1 MNINK
6 LTYKSPAPKIYWEL
20 EDELKISVKSTPDY
34 EKLVSFKKNEKMPIH
49 RWYNFKEGY
58 AATLVDSMLREF
70 DAKPNSY
77 VLDPFAGSG
86 TTLLSAQWK
95 GLRAVG
101 IDIDPFFT
109 FVQQVKLSWFE
120 LDLKEVRTELE
131 KMYSVDEQKAST
143 LNPPELSSFA
153 GKKRPV
159 FETQTLKE
167 LLVFK
172 EAIANIGNEKVRR
185 LFKLAIASILEEVS
199 LAKKDGKSLKF
210 SKNKKTKSV
219 KSAIT
224 KKLEDM
230 YSDLLQVSQNRL
242 LKKTDVQAF
251 TADTRKKDEVQKCLG
266 CQKVNFVMFSP
277 PYLNTFDY
285 TEVYKLELWFL
296 DFIKTYAE
304 FKALRARTLRSHN
317 LWKWESTKVWEN
329 KSLEQMIEG
338 VEQQDLWTK
347 ALPVMIQGYFD
358 DMFQSLKNLN
368 DVMEENS
375 YCIIVVGNSCYGNI
389 PIPTD
394 LLLSKAAIDTNF
406 ELKEI
411 RVARQLNT
419 SSQQLQ
425 QLKDE
430 TLRKY
435 LRESIIILKKG
446 RAV

>member
-1 MNINK
+1 MNINEPIYK
-6 LTYKSPAPKIYWEL
+6 GLTPEIYRKL
-20 EDELKISVKSTPDY
+20 EDELKIRVKNTPGY
-34 EKLVSFKKNEKMPIH
+34 EALVNFRKNEKVPIH

-58 AATLVDSMLREF
+58 AARLVDSMLREF
-70 DAKPNSY
+70 DVKPNSC

-95 GLRAVG
+95 GIPAIG

-109 FVQQVKLSWFE
+109 FVQEVKLSWFK
-120 LDLKEVRTELE
+120 LDLNNVEKELK
-131 KMYSVDEQKAST
+131 KMYSVNEQKTST
-143 LNPPELSSFA
+143 INPPKLSSFT
-153 GKKRPV
+153 GKRKPV
-159 FETQTLKE
+159 FEPQTLQE

-172 EAIANIGNEKVRR
+172 ETIANIENETTKK

-199 LAKKDGKSLKF
+199 LIKKDGKGLKF
-210 SKNKKTKSV
+210 SKTKKTKSV
-219 KSAIT
+219 KSVFT

-230 YSDLLQVSQNRL
+230 YSDLMQVNQNRL
-242 LKKTDVQAF
+242 LGRVEAQAL
-251 TADTRKKDEVQKCLG
+251 TADTKNKNDVQRCVG
-266 CQKVNFVMFSP
+266 EQKASFVMFSP

-296 DFIKTYAE
+296 DFIKNYSE

-317 LWKWESTKVWEN
+317 LWKWESTKVWQN
-329 KSLEQMIEG
+329 ALLDQIIDG
-338 VEQQDLWTK
+338 VEQQELWTK
-347 ALPVMIQGYFD
+347 VLPVMIQGYFD
-358 DMFQSLKNLN
+358 DMFRSFENLN
-368 DVMEENS
+368 DAMERNAH
-375 YCIIVVGNSCYGNI
+375 CVVVVGNSCYGNI

-394 LLLSKAAIDTNF
+394 LLLSKAAMDANF
-406 ELKEI
+406 ELEEI

-446 RAV
+446 RSI